1 MSVFPRIVS
10 LRFPRR
16 QLWRDTPSRLWQLQ
30 YTKDH
35 CGAALSLSAFLSDS
49 LPSPAVSTSLDLS
62 SLYHGISLF
71 IFSCFYPVATSL
83 SRHLSLSLSLLHS
96 VAPSLY
102 QIFLSLSFTPS
113 LYLSLPFTILI
124 SIIIIASLF
133 YLSISLSL
141 LLHFPPTLSRSLNH
155 SISIYCWWC
164 KSIGIQIT
172 QSWNQKLTG
181 TCNINILNR
190 ILTSNIFESYWIFS
204 YFSSLL
210 FPPPSLT
217 PTSWLS

>member
-141 LLHFPPTLSRSLNH
+141 SC
-155 SISIYCWWC
+155 SISLPLYLAL
-164 KSIGIQIT
+164 SIT
-172 QSWNQKLTG
+172 
-181 TCNINILNR
+181 
-190 ILTSNIFESYWIFS
+190 
-204 YFSSLL
+204 
-210 FPPPSLT
+210 PSLYIAGDAN
-217 PTSWLS
+217 P